1 MTKKY
6 SIKLLG
12 LLFVTFL
19 LGTLPALAS
28 ESSTA
33 IMLDQAVHFLTPE
46 GNDVVV
52 PPGTYELERQGD
64 ELRLQAQDGQTSI
77 SLQAQPT
84 PFPDEVELPIGMA
97 IPIPDE
103 GVYLALAIPDH
114 NGLEAMGSYS
124 GIQTRGMSL
133 HNLRKTFKPPFR
145 KQVKSFAKSLTKKAP
160 KSSLQ
165 KEWNKLVGQ
174 GKQPTQSKNQLPHS
188 LNANALMVEV
198 LRQSY
203 LATQKDLQF
212 YRAKIQDGN
221 TKKQK
226 IRQHLQDTQ
235 KKLAQE
241 RNQQRKTQWQQLT
254 QRLKQELQTL
264 ENASKDLNFQLQTAM
279 SKFSQAQ
286 QAMSQIMKKN
296 SDAQRKIIENMK

>member
-145 KQVKSFAKSLTKKAP
+145 KQMKSFAKTLTKKVP

-165 KEWNKLVGQ
+165 KEWNQLVGK
-174 GKQPTQSKNQLPHS
+174 GKQTAQSKSQLPHS
-188 LNANALMVEV
+188 LNPNALMVEV

-203 LATQKDLQF
+203 LDTQKDLQF
-212 YRAKIQDGN
+212 YRAKLQDTN
-221 TKKQK
+221 TKKTTSPSK
-226 IRQHLQDTQ
+226 TYMTHR

-241 RNQQRKTQWQQLT
+241 RNQQRKNPMGTDGAAFEAGIT
-254 QRLKQELQTL
+254 
-264 ENASKDLNFQLQTAM
+264 DL
-279 SKFSQAQ
+279 
-286 QAMSQIMKKN
+286 
-296 SDAQRKIIENMK
+296 RK